1 MSNYLPVIGITMGDA
16 AGVGPEIIVKSLA
29 HDIVYKQCRPLVIG
43 DARRLERA
51 NEIVGGNAR
60 IRRIKEAA
68 EARYEPG
75 TIDCI
80 DLDLIPD
87 DLPFGQLSAVAGD
100 AAYRFIARAVELA
113 EAKQIDAIC
122 TAP

>member
-1 MSNYLPVIGITMGDA
+1 
-16 AGVGPEIIVKSLA
+16 

-51 NEIVGGNAR
+51 TQIVGGTAK

-100 AAYRFIARAVELA
+100 AAYRFI
-113 EAKQIDAIC
+113 
-122 TAP
+122 